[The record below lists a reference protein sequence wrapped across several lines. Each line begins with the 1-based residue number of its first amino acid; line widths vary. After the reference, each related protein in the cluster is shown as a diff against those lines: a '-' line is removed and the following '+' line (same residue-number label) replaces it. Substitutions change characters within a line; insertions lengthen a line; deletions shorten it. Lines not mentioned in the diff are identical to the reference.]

1 METAA
6 VGGSPPFAISPAELT
21 PKGLMMTSRFRTCLA
36 VSACLILSAALA
48 GRLHPADTP
57 SSKSK
62 GKSKAGGTSLK
73 ALEAR
78 VEKLESTMLREIVD
92 VSNSFEDA
100 GQFDRAKSLLEV
112 LLKLNPEFPGL
123 KEKVQRLEEKLF
135 DSQEIEFVL
144 DTSKGWVP
152 VGGAVAGG
160 QPVRVEVEGEYKFNV
175 TASVTADGFPS
186 GDVKTDFV
194 EGVPCGALIAMVVSR
209 AGKPGRPIA
218 LKSKNTWTPSEE
230 GLLMLKVNAP
240 SGHKCTGK
248 LTVKL
253 SGLVRAD

>member
-1 METAA
+1 
-6 VGGSPPFAISPAELT
+6 
-21 PKGLMMTSRFRTCLA
+21 MTFRSRNCLA
-36 VSACLILSAALA
+36 VLTCVLVLATFAA
-48 GRLHPADTP
+48 RLMSADTP

-62 GKSKAGGTSLK
+62 SKSKAGGTSLK

-78 VEKLESTMLREIVD
+78 LEKLESTMLREIMD

-100 GQFDRAKSLLEV
+100 GQYERSKTLLEV

-123 KEKVQRLEEKLF
+123 KDKVKHLEEKMF
-135 DSQEIEFVL
+135 DSNEIEFIL

-152 VGGAVAGG
+152 VGGAVASGR
-160 QPVRVEVEGEYKFNV
+160 PIRAEVEGEYKFNI
-175 TASVTADGFPS
+175 TATVTADGFPA
-186 GDVKTDFV
+186 GDVTTDYI
-194 EGVPCGALIAMVVSR
+194 EGIPCGALIATVVNR
-209 AGKPGRPIA
+209 TGKPGKPMA

-240 SGHKCTGK
+240 AGHKCTGK

-253 SGLVRAD
+253 SGLVRAE